1 MMTRLRILVPTLF
14 LALAVF
20 TLAPGGNEALAQ
32 QQGLVPGGSLGNN
45 SDSELWRAIRN
56 GEGGLIVADGSSWRA
71 LRNGPMSTY
80 AVWALTGSLI
90 VLALFYIAR
99 GRIMISGGRGEE
111 TIERFTAIER
121 FGHWLTAGSF
131 VALAITGLNIMYGRY
146 VLLPVIGPEAF
157 SAISIGA
164 KWIHN
169 WIAFPFMAGLVLI
182 FFMWVRHN
190 IPAKIDIQW
199 FLQGGGL
206 LGGGHPPAKK
216 FNGGQK
222 IIFWLTIL
230 GGLSLSLSG
239 WALLDPFSSTMF
251 ADTFQALNNF
261 GFALPTD
268 LSPMQEMQFS
278 QLWHGMMST
287 FMIAVIIAHI
297 YIGSLGM
304 EGAFDAMGSGQVDL
318 NWAKDHHSLWVEEVQ
333 EAEKAKASG
342 GASGQTAP
350 AE

>member
-1 MMTRLRILVPTLF
+1 MMTRLKVFLPILC
-14 LALAVF
+14 LALSV
-20 TLAPGGNEALAQ
+20 LALTPGGGDALAQ
-32 QQGLVPGGSLGNN
+32 QQGLVPGGSLGNS
-45 SDSELWRAIRN
+45 SDAELWRAIRS
-56 GEGGLIVADGSSWRA
+56 GEGGLITAEGSSWRA
-71 LRNGPMSTY
+71 LRNGPLSTY

-99 GRIMISGGRGEE
+99 GRIMISKGRGTE
-111 TIERFTAIER
+111 TLQRFTSFER

-131 VALAITGLNIMYGRY
+131 IALAITGLNIMYGRY
-146 VLLPVIGPEAF
+146 VLLPIIGPEAF
-157 SAISIGA
+157 SALSIGA

-169 WIAFPFMAGLVLI
+169 WIAFAFMVGLVLI
-182 FFMWVRHN
+182 FVMWVRHN
-190 IPAKIDIQW
+190 IPNMLDVQW
-199 FLQGGGL
+199 FLKGGGL
-206 LGGGHPPAKK
+206 FGGGHPPAKK

-230 GGLSLSLSG
+230 GGASLSLSG
-239 WALLDPFSSTMF
+239 WALLDPFTTTMF
-251 ADTFQALNNF
+251 ADTFGLLNVF
-261 GFALPTD
+261 GLGLPTD
-268 LSPMQEMQFS
+268 LTPMQEMQYA
-278 QLWHGMMST
+278 QLWHAMMST

-333 EAEKAKASG
+333 EAENACAG
-342 GASGQTAP
+342 GQAAP